1 MNNTKKDYSCPLYR
15 KLNTAGKSRKYN
27 NEYIY
32 FFFFF
37 LDKFKTFNVRDKT

>member
-32 FFFFF
+32 NFF
-37 LDKFKTFNVRDKT
+37 LISLRLLTYVTKLNR